1 MNIPKDQLAG
11 ILTRVGGALIDL
23 IIVFIVAAI
32 AMFFWGFLSG
42 FSVSYVSDETWRGRG
57 MLAGI
62 VLDLIYTCITMSGKL
77 QSTFGQR
84 AVGIK
89 VIRSDGSTVEFG
101 TALVRYLVSLISSIV
116 LKLGYFIALF
126 TDNRRTLH
134 DLAAGTVV
142 VDNRYVQANSTPST
156 FGPKII
162 SATVDSLNT
171 TPTQLKA
178 DQPLEEVLD
187 EFWGKAANE
196 FDTSQDK
203 SSWAKAFAFAE
214 GNELKAKALYIR
226 FRARSLQAEHDA
238 TRSETRSA
246 EALNLKN
253 EQARRSEKARSE
265 DVWRT
270 EEIRKVRALAHPSD
284 YAELCAAFG
293 DEVECKV
300 GGLFRPDTYT
310 IWKPGKTSIAAV
322 CRGPSAVA
330 AWLRLAHPYPTS

>member
-1 MNIPKDQLAG
+1 M
-11 ILTRVGGALIDL
+11 IDL

-42 FSVSYVSDETWRGRG
+42 FSVSYVSDETWGGRG

-62 VLDLIYTCITMSGKL
+62 VLDLIYTCITMSGKR

-126 TDNRRTLH
+126 TDSRRTLH

-142 VDNRYVQANSTPST
+142 VDNGYVQANSTPST

-203 SSWAKAFAFAE
+203 SSWAKAFALAE

-238 TRSETRSA
+238 KNKPVEFE
-246 EALNLKN
+246 EARLAGLTK
-253 EQARRSEKARSE
+253 
-265 DVWRT
+265 
-270 EEIRKVRALAHPSD
+270 EEIEYLVTPIKAIRYIVKYKRTKDQLAHACSVKKIKSVMSHGVLWVSD
-284 YAELCAAFG
+284 
-293 DEVECKV
+293 
-300 GGLFRPDTYT
+300 RP
-310 IWKPGKTSIAAV
+310 IK
-322 CRGPSAVA
+322 
-330 AWLRLAHPYPTS
+330 